1 MNLNNIPKEITDY
14 YEILNKLGKGSY
26 SEVYKIKSLKDNK
39 YYCLK
44 IINITEKNFSKNNNE
59 ILILKKL
66 NNHPNIIKYINNYK
80 TSNNLYIIFEF
91 CEYSDFNHLI
101 KNNIKEKI
109 YINEDIIWE
118 FSYQCLKG
126 LEYLHNNNI
135 IHRDIKLLNIFL
147 TKDKVI
153 KIGDLGMAKIIT
165 NKVINLYSRVGT
177 PLYLPPELIKKENYD
192 FKADIWSLG
201 CSIYQLASLKPPF
214 FDENLVIL
222 CKKII
227 NEIPKRLPNVFSN
240 DLNNF
245 VFKLINKD
253 KFNRPSA
260 EEAIKLIPKG
270 IRDRINNKLNYNNFY
285 NKSNELNNHKKNNN
299 NYPNI
304 KNGGEGNNK
313 NNFNINNNNNNIN
326 NIANNE
332 NNNNNI
338 YYHSNNNMSVN
349 TNYSSSGKIS
359 NQLYKNMTIQK
370 YRSNKVNIS
379 QRLSFNFHNKFNF
392 NNNTNNNF
400 YLSNYKLINNNNSQN
415 LFFDKNNINNSNNK
429 FGKTSDLFNNIF
441 SKKNNEDN
449 KTDNT
454 NNKEIKDENEDDSK
468 NLPKKENELNNKNN
482 SGSFNNIFDKKNIK
496 YNTQNNFFKKKDITE
511 EININVLCLQNKKKV
526 RLLESANND
535 KILNNEKNK
544 IVLFDNLK
552 KNKNEIIFPKII
564 DKDKNKFN
572 FNNKINN
579 NFNSNKNKNLLNLR
593 NNFNKFENIFKE
605 KIMIEPFKK
614 TANKI
619 LTINDL

>member
-253 KFNRPSA
+253 KFSRPSA

-270 IRDRINNKLNYNNFY
+270 IRDRINNKINYNNFH
-285 NKSNELNNHKKNNN
+285 NKSNELNNYKKNNN

-304 KNGGEGNNK
+304 KNVEAINK
-313 NNFNINNNNNNIN
+313 NNFNINNNNNIN

-332 NNNNNI
+332 NNNNNNI
-338 YYHSNNNMSVN
+338 YYSNNNMSMN
-349 TNYSSSGKIS
+349 TNYSSGKIS
-359 NQLYKNMTIQK
+359 NQLYKNINIQK

-379 QRLSFNFHNKFNF
+379 QRLSFNFNNKFNF
-392 NNNTNNNF
+392 NNSTNNNF

-415 LFFDKNNINNSNNK
+415 FFFDKNNINNNK

-441 SKKNNEDN
+441 PKKNNNNDEN
-449 KTDNT
+449 KNEN
-454 NNKEIKDENEDDSK
+454 NNKENKDENEEHSM
-468 NLPKKENELNNKNN
+468 NLPNKENELNNNN
-482 SGSFNNIFDKKNIK
+482 NNGSSNNIFDKKNIK

-535 KILNNEKNK
+535 KNLNNEKNK
-544 IVLFDNLK
+544 IVLFDKLK
-552 KNKNEIIFPKII
+552 KSKNEIIFPKIV

-572 FNNKINN
+572 FNNNINN
-579 NFNSNKNKNLLNLR
+579 NFNTNKNKNLLNIR
-593 NNFNKFENIFKE
+593 NNYNKFDKNIFKE
-605 KIMIEPFKK
+605 KIINDPFKK

>member
-1 MNLNNIPKEITDY
+1 M
-14 YEILNKLGKGSY
+14 
-26 SEVYKIKSLKDNK
+26 
-39 YYCLK
+39 
-44 IINITEKNFSKNNNE
+44 
-59 ILILKKL
+59 
-66 NNHPNIIKYINNYK
+66 
-80 TSNNLYIIFEF
+80 
-91 CEYSDFNHLI
+91 
-101 KNNIKEKI
+101 
-109 YINEDIIWE
+109 
-118 FSYQCLKG
+118 
-126 LEYLHNNNI
+126 EYLHNNNI

-227 NEIPKRLPNVFSN
+227 NEVPKRLPNVFSN

-270 IRDRINNKLNYNNFY
+270 IRDRINNKINYNNFH

-299 NYPNI
+299 NYSNI
-304 KNGGEGNNK
+304 KNVEAINK
-313 NNFNINNNNNNIN
+313 NNFNINNNNNIN

-332 NNNNNI
+332 NNNNI
-338 YYHSNNNMSVN
+338 YNSNNNMSMN
-349 TNYSSSGKIS
+349 TNYSSGKIS
-359 NQLYKNMTIQK
+359 NQLYKNINIQK

-379 QRLSFNFHNKFNF
+379 QRLSFNFNNKFNF

-415 LFFDKNNINNSNNK
+415 FFFDKNNINNNNK

-441 SKKNNEDN
+441 PKKNNNNDGN
-449 KTDNT
+449 KNEN
-454 NNKEIKDENEDDSK
+454 NNKENKEENEEHSM
-468 NLPKKENELNNKNN
+468 NLPNKENELNNNN
-482 SGSFNNIFDKKNIK
+482 NNNNGSSNNIFDKKNIK

-535 KILNNEKNK
+535 KNLNNEKNK
-544 IVLFDNLK
+544 IVLFDKLK
-552 KNKNEIIFPKII
+552 KSKNEIIFPKIV

-572 FNNKINN
+572 FNNNINN
-579 NFNSNKNKNLLNLR
+579 NFNTNKNKNLLNLR
-593 NNFNKFENIFKE
+593 NNFNKFDKNLFKE
-605 KIMIEPFKK
+605 KINNDPFKK

>member
-227 NEIPKRLPNVFSN
+227 NEVPKRLPNVFSN

-253 KFNRPSA
+253 KFSRPSA

-270 IRDRINNKLNYNNFY
+270 IRDRINNKINYNNFH
-285 NKSNELNNHKKNNN
+285 NKSNELNNYKKNNN

-304 KNGGEGNNK
+304 KNVEAINK
-313 NNFNINNNNNNIN
+313 NNFNINNNNNIN

-338 YYHSNNNMSVN
+338 YYSNNNMSMN
-349 TNYSSSGKIS
+349 TNYSSGKIS
-359 NQLYKNMTIQK
+359 NQFKNINIQK

-379 QRLSFNFHNKFNF
+379 QRLSFNFNNKFNF

-415 LFFDKNNINNSNNK
+415 FFFDKNNINNNK

-441 SKKNNEDN
+441 PKKNNNNDEN
-449 KTDNT
+449 KNE
-454 NNKEIKDENEDDSK
+454 NNKKENKDENEEHSM
-468 NLPKKENELNNKNN
+468 NLPNKENELNNNN
-482 SGSFNNIFDKKNIK
+482 NNGSSNNIFDKKNIK

-535 KILNNEKNK
+535 KNLNNEKNK
-544 IVLFDNLK
+544 IVLFDKLK
-552 KNKNEIIFPKII
+552 KSKNEIIFPKIV

-572 FNNKINN
+572 FNNNINK

-593 NNFNKFENIFKE
+593 NNFNKFDKNIFKE
-605 KIMIEPFKK
+605 KINNDPFKK

>member
-44 IINITEKNFSKNNNE
+44 IINITEKNLSKNNNE
-59 ILILKKL
+59 IIILKKL

-253 KFNRPSA
+253 KFSRPSA

-270 IRDRINNKLNYNNFY
+270 IRDRINNKINYNNFH
-285 NKSNELNNHKKNNN
+285 NKSNELNNYKKNNN

-304 KNGGEGNNK
+304 KNVEAINK
-313 NNFNINNNNNNIN
+313 NNFNINNNNNIN

-338 YYHSNNNMSVN
+338 YYSNNNMSMN
-349 TNYSSSGKIS
+349 TNYSSGKIS
-359 NQLYKNMTIQK
+359 NQLYKNINIQK

-379 QRLSFNFHNKFNF
+379 QRLSFNFNNKFNF

-415 LFFDKNNINNSNNK
+415 FFFDKDNINNNK

-441 SKKNNEDN
+441 PKKNNNNDEN
-449 KTDNT
+449 KNEN
-454 NNKEIKDENEDDSK
+454 NNKENKDENEEHSM
-468 NLPKKENELNNKNN
+468 NLPNKENELNNNN
-482 SGSFNNIFDKKNIK
+482 NNGSSNNIFDKKNIK

-535 KILNNEKNK
+535 KNLNNEKNK
-544 IVLFDNLK
+544 IVLFDKLK
-552 KNKNEIIFPKII
+552 KSKNEIIFPKIV

-572 FNNKINN
+572 FNNNINN
-579 NFNSNKNKNLLNLR
+579 NFNTNKNKNLLNIR
-593 NNFNKFENIFKE
+593 NNYNKFDKNIFKE
-605 KIMIEPFKK
+605 KIINDPFKK

>member
-240 DLNNF
+240 ELNNF

-270 IRDRINNKLNYNNFY
+270 IRDRINNKINYNNFH

-338 YYHSNNNMSVN
+338 YYSNNNMSMN
-349 TNYSSSGKIS
+349 TNYSSGKIS
-359 NQLYKNMTIQK
+359 NQLYKNINIQK

-379 QRLSFNFHNKFNF
+379 QRLSFNFNNKFNF

-415 LFFDKNNINNSNNK
+415 FFFDKNNINNNK

-441 SKKNNEDN
+441 PKKNNNNDEN
-449 KTDNT
+449 KNEN
-454 NNKEIKDENEDDSK
+454 NNKENKDENEEHSM
-468 NLPKKENELNNKNN
+468 NLPNKENELNNNN
-482 SGSFNNIFDKKNIK
+482 NNGSSNNIFDKKNIK

-535 KILNNEKNK
+535 KNLNNEKNK
-544 IVLFDNLK
+544 IVLFDKLK
-552 KNKNEIIFPKII
+552 KSKNEIIFPKIV

-572 FNNKINN
+572 FNNNINN
-579 NFNSNKNKNLLNLR
+579 NFNTNKNKNLLNIR
-593 NNFNKFENIFKE
+593 NNYNKFDKNIFKE
-605 KIMIEPFKK
+605 KIINDPFKK

>member
-227 NEIPKRLPNVFSN
+227 NEVPKRLPNVFSN

-270 IRDRINNKLNYNNFY
+270 IRDRINNKINYNNFH

-304 KNGGEGNNK
+304 KNVEGINK

-332 NNNNNI
+332 NNNNI
-338 YYHSNNNMSVN
+338 YYSNNNMSMN
-349 TNYSSSGKIS
+349 TNYSSGKIS
-359 NQLYKNMTIQK
+359 NQFKNINIQK

-379 QRLSFNFHNKFNF
+379 QRLSFNFNNKFNF

-415 LFFDKNNINNSNNK
+415 FFFDKNNINNNK

-441 SKKNNEDN
+441 PKKNNNNDEN
-449 KTDNT
+449 KNEN
-454 NNKEIKDENEDDSK
+454 NNKENKDENEEHSM
-468 NLPKKENELNNKNN
+468 NLPNKENELNNNN
-482 SGSFNNIFDKKNIK
+482 NNGSSNNIFDKKNIK

-535 KILNNEKNK
+535 KNLNNEKNK
-544 IVLFDNLK
+544 IVLFDKLK
-552 KNKNEIIFPKII
+552 KSKNEIIFPKIV

-572 FNNKINN
+572 FNNNINN
-579 NFNSNKNKNLLNLR
+579 NFNTNKNKNLLNLR
-593 NNFNKFENIFKE
+593 NNFNKFDKNIFKE
-605 KIMIEPFKK
+605 KINNDPFKK